1 MQDPK
6 TSTYR
11 FESRREQFR
20 LLIGIGL
27 VSAGLLAG
35 IFFMLLAYP
44 PAPRGS
50 QFAEIRLVERASS
63 DEEAMESEMSA
74 LPVPGDAFR
83 DVARRTVQSVVSIN
97 VESSWSSRFWSPSD
111 SDSEMFREN
120 EGSGVVITPQG
131 HIVTSYHLVEDAGK
145 LQIRFAD
152 KREYEAYTVGVDPST
167 DLAVIQIVLRPGER
181 VAPIT
186 VGDSETVQLGDWVL
200 AVGNPLQLNSTVTA
214 GIVSAL
220 GRSMNIIDESFGVEA
235 FIQTDA
241 AINPGSS
248 GGALVNLSG
257 ELIGINTAI
266 ATDSGFYEGYGFAIP
281 VNLMIRV
288 ASDLIEFGEFRRGYI
303 GVVPTNVHAKLARAL
318 GMTTIQGVFIDQI
331 YGGSAA
337 EIAGLQP
344 GDVIVAINGQ
354 PVNEPNELQSIIML
368 QRPNSTVE
376 VAYWREGRVDSLQLT
391 LLGRDHPKVASW
403 LAEMG
408 YYPRREV
415 STARYLDQWGL
426 VLRDKW
432 GEEDEKRFGNF
443 EGVIIQRVMRQEEI
457 EHLQANVLLER
468 INGEEINSV
477 EQAVRML
484 NSAGES
490 VRLTIRDKWNVPRM
504 VNMSELKG

>member
-1 MQDPK
+1 MQD
-6 TSTYR
+6 TETYQ
-11 FESRREQFR
+11 FESRRKQLR

-35 IFFMLLAYP
+35 ILIMLMAYP
-44 PAPRGS
+44 PVPRGS
-50 QFAEIRLVERASS
+50 QFAEIRLVERVDP
-63 DEEAMESEMSA
+63 DEDATESEMSGF
-74 LPVPGDAFR
+74 PVPGGAFR
-83 DVARRTVQSVVSIN
+83 DIARRTVQSVVSIN
-97 VESSWSSRFWSPSD
+97 VESSWSSRFWPSSGSD
-111 SDSEMFREN
+111 SQMFPEN

-145 LQIRFAD
+145 LQVKFAD

-167 DLAVIQIVLRPGER
+167 DLAVIQIVLGPGER

-186 VGDSETVQLGDWVL
+186 IGDSETVQPGDWVL

-220 GRSMNIIDESFGVEA
+220 GRSMNIIDESFGIET

-248 GGALVNLSG
+248 GGALVNING
-257 ELIGINTAI
+257 ELVGINTAI

-288 ASDLIEFGEFRRGYI
+288 ASDLIEFGEFRRGYM
-303 GVVPTNVHAKLARAL
+303 GVVPKNVHARLAQVL
-318 GMTTIQGVFIDQI
+318 GMAEIKGVFIEQI

-337 EIAGLQP
+337 ETAGLQP
-344 GDVIVAINGQ
+344 GDVIVEVNRQ
-354 PVNEPNELQSIIML
+354 PVNEPNELQSTIIL
-368 QRPNSTVE
+368 QRPDSKVE
-376 VAYWREGRVDSLQLT
+376 VAYWREGRVDTLQLT

-432 GEEDEKRFGNF
+432 GEEDERQFGDF
-443 EGVIIQRVMRQEEI
+443 EGVIIQRVMRPEEI
-457 EHLQANVLLER
+457 EHLQANVLVER
-468 INGEEINSV
+468 INGKAVNSV
-477 EQAVRML
+477 QQAIREL
-484 NSAGES
+484 NGAGGS
-490 VRLTIRDKWNVPRM
+490 VRLSIRDKWNVPRL
-504 VNMSELKG
+504 VDMSELKE

>member
-1 MQDPK
+1 MQDAE
-6 TSTYR
+6 TYQ
-11 FESRREQFR
+11 FESRRKQLR

-35 IFFMLLAYP
+35 ILIMLMAYP
-44 PAPRGS
+44 PVPRGS
-50 QFAEIRLVERASS
+50 QFAEIRLVERVDP
-63 DEEAMESEMSA
+63 DEDAMESEMSGF
-74 LPVPGDAFR
+74 PVPGGAFR
-83 DVARRTVQSVVSIN
+83 DIARRTVQSVVSIN
-97 VESSWSSRFWSPSD
+97 VESSWSSRFWPSSGSD
-111 SDSEMFREN
+111 SQMFPEN

-145 LQIRFAD
+145 LQVKFAD

-167 DLAVIQIVLRPGER
+167 DLAVIQIVLGPGER

-186 VGDSETVQLGDWVL
+186 IGDSETVQPGDWVL

-220 GRSMNIIDESFGVEA
+220 GRSMNIIDESFGIET

-248 GGALVNLSG
+248 GGALVNING
-257 ELIGINTAI
+257 ELVGINTAI

-288 ASDLIEFGEFRRGYI
+288 ASDLIEFGEFRRGYM
-303 GVVPTNVHAKLARAL
+303 GVVPKNVHARLAQVL
-318 GMTTIQGVFIDQI
+318 GMAEIKGVFIEQI

-337 EIAGLQP
+337 ETAGLQP
-344 GDVIVAINGQ
+344 GDVIVAVNGQ
-354 PVNEPNELQSIIML
+354 PVNEPNELQSTIIL
-368 QRPNSTVE
+368 QRPDSKVE
-376 VAYWREGRVDSLQLT
+376 VAYWREGRVDTLQLT

-432 GEEDEKRFGNF
+432 GEEDERQFGDF
-443 EGVIIQRVMRQEEI
+443 EGVIIQRVMRPEEI
-457 EHLQANVLLER
+457 EHLQANVLVER
-468 INGEEINSV
+468 INGKAVNSV
-477 EQAVRML
+477 QQAIREL
-484 NSAGES
+484 NGAGRS
-490 VRLTIRDKWNVPRM
+490 VRLSIRDKWNVPR
-504 VNMSELKG
+504 VVDMSELKE